1 MGLGMGSGMRP
12 SPRDDRTDS
21 ADPWTLLGYAIAT
34 GALVGGGKLL
44 MVWWTEL
51 SMHLRAV
58 LPTAL
63 DAWIPLVILVPIA
76 LVRWLWLV
84 ELRRFYA
91 RGAMA

>member
-1 MGLGMGSGMRP
+1 
-12 SPRDDRTDS
+12 
-21 ADPWTLLGYAIAT
+21 
-34 GALVGGGKLL
+34 
-44 MVWWTEL
+44 
-51 SMHLRAV
+51 MHRRAV

-63 DAWIPLVILVPIA
+63 EAWIPLVILVPIA